1 MKTFL
6 SKHGLKLITA
16 LLPFPRKLESRKY
29 QSCHAEFISASNR
42 SRIKFGMT
50 ALILLYNSI
59 SFANNLQEVIEKTAK
74 DYLSNRFLNATFIFA
89 NSNAN
94 LVIGAKGMFSS
105 YGEQL
110 KANQEMP
117 IASSTKPIIAAAIL
131 RLQDKGLLN
140 VKDKISKYI
149 DKEYWRDEHV
159 PDFAHK
165 ISIHNLLTHTS
176 DLPEYLGHVRTDL
189 TMTQK
194 KINKKILKFVSS
206 NARELGIG
214 RRYNYSNSNF
224 IILGMIIEKVS
235 KKELGQFLQD
245 EFFTPL
251 KMKSTHLA
259 SFAEAKEMQKNSNT
273 SNYPPRYYVQPN
285 NGGKPIFTLIQTKFP
300 LIPYADG
307 GIISN
312 SFDLIKWYKA
322 LHKGNI
328 LSEKSYKLMTTK
340 HYLVHLKNGKTNGNV
355 LKNVSNANDVIFK
368 LNQKLHKTYTGYGIY
383 IAELNN
389 RDLMIHHPGGSK
401 GFGERCEVGY
411 IPSKDFYFAIL
422 SNVTVRVP
430 NDLKIK
436 IDMYNIANQLDI
448 SYFREAIINSII
460 NK

>member
-1 MKTFL
+1 MKLYLALF
-6 SKHGLKLITA
+6 A
-16 LLPFPRKLESRKY
+16 LLCS
-29 QSCHAEFISASNR
+29 
-42 SRIKFGMT
+42 
-50 ALILLYNSI
+50 SI
-59 SFANNLQEVIEKTAK
+59 SFANNLQESVEKTAK

-89 NSNAN
+89 DTNAN
-94 LVIGAKGMFSS
+94 LVIGAKGVFSS

-149 DKEYWRDEHV
+149 DKEYWRDGIV
-159 PDFAHK
+159 PDFAHE

-176 DLPEYLGHVRTDL
+176 DLPEYLGRVRTDL

-194 KINKKILKFVSS
+194 KINKRILKFIAS
-206 NARELGIG
+206 NTRDLDIG

-224 IILGMIIEKVS
+224 IILGMIIEKVGN
-235 KKELGQFLQD
+235 KNLGQFLQD
-245 EFFTPL
+245 EFFIPL

-259 SFAEAKEMQKNSNT
+259 SFAEAKEMQKNSGT
-273 SNYPPRYYVQPN
+273 SNYPLRYYVQPN
-285 NGGKPIFTLIQTKFP
+285 NGGKPIFTLIQTEFP

-322 LHKGNI
+322 LHQGKI

-340 HYLVHLKNGKTNGNV
+340 HYLVHLKNGKTNGNAI
-355 LKNVSNANDVIFK
+355 LNNFSNANDAIFK

-383 IAELNN
+383 ISELDN

-422 SNVTVRVP
+422 SNVTVRIPDSKV
-430 NDLKIK
+430 K
-436 IDMYNIANQLDI
+436 IDMNNVVNQLDI

-460 NK
+460 NH